1 MKDGAVGL
9 YPGPVATSAVDAS
22 VYREHPNHVGI
33 FSTATTSATLSL
45 SKKCIL
51 DNEAWLLH
59 IFLTRSAHATEVTVS
74 ESAVRSH
81 RRVTCEVQADHR

>member
-1 MKDGAVGL
+1 ML
-9 YPGPVATSAVDAS
+9 HLQLIHPYTESIQTMS
-22 VYREHPNHVGI
+22 V
-33 FSTATTSATLSL
+33 FFQQQLLLQLCSL
-45 SKKCIL
+45 SKNWIL